1 MTPKSDQWVDAVAKL
16 TELTQDGTLEWTAES
31 MTENE
36 SVIGPTYR
44 ASYGDKLL
52 RLRKRGTLARKKS
65 WGDEEWVEQY
75 VLEFVDQNDGWFLFF
90 LDHARDLLVL
100 GGDAAGNIDRKDGQ
114 VGPANTAFRAHHA
127 EDFNR
132 TGMSGAFAHAGS
144 VDENKVVLALSVR
157 DVDGVASGAGNFA
170 DNGALGLGNGVD
182 E

>member
-75 VLEFVDQNDGWFLFF
+75 VLEFVDQNDKTLWTFPLIDAIQHLYGAVQYQTAGVKDFLN
-90 LDHARDLLVL
+90 DLL
-100 GGDAAGNIDRKDGQ
+100 KQ
-114 VGPANTAFRAHHA
+114 
-127 EDFNR
+127 
-132 TGMSGAFAHAGS
+132 
-144 VDENKVVLALSVR
+144 
-157 DVDGVASGAGNFA
+157 
-170 DNGALGLGNGVD
+170 
-182 E
+182 